1 MESLSN
7 VVGINRR
14 SVFNLEEARALLPI
28 VFRLTKSYSERV
40 QALIHKLDQASL
52 STSSEG
58 QDSILAD
65 ALEAEAG
72 RLIQEWQAKIQKLGG
87 VPKGLWLADFDS
99 GDGYYCWKYPER
111 NIEYWHAY
119 RDGYSKRVRL
129 SSVEFRASIEV
140 QDHQRGAGTHSQ
152 LDGRL

>member
-1 MESLSN
+1 MESLSE

-28 VFRLTKSYSERV
+28 VFKLTKSYSERV
-40 QALIHKLDQASL
+40 QSLIHKLDHGSAS
-52 STSSEG
+52 SSASDQE
-58 QDSILAD
+58 AE

-72 RLIQEWQAKIQKLGG
+72 RLIQEWQSKIQKLGG

-119 RDGYSKRVRL
+119 RDGFSKRVRL
-129 SSVEFRASIEV
+129 SSIEV
-140 QDHQRGAGTHSQ
+140 RDHDLESGSHSQ

>member
-1 MESLSN
+1 MDSLSN

-14 SVFNLEEARALLPI
+14 SVFDLEEARALLPI

-40 QALIHKLDQASL
+40 QILVNKLDKGAAGSNGAASNL
-52 STSSEG
+52 QSTDAIESE
-58 QDSILAD
+58 I
-65 ALEAEAG
+65 G
-72 RLIQEWQAKIQKLGG
+72 RLIQEWQSKIQKLGG

-111 NIEYWHAY
+111 NIEFWHAY

-129 SSVEFRASIEV
+129 SHVEIPQPKLGSA
-140 QDHQRGAGTHSQ
+140 QHSQ
-152 LDGRL
+152 LDRHL